1 MDNTTTKLDVKKI
14 GEGLAKYRIV
24 DPVGERRMFDSMK
37 EIGQLSPVVVA
48 EAQNGSLEL
57 LDGFKRLHAAMQLPG
72 MESLFAHVL
81 AVNGYAQKAFI
92 LKLNW
97 KSGHLRIFEEA
108 NIIQSLHR
116 EDGLEQLAIAKLLGR
131 HPSWVCRRLSL
142 AEHLHEEVKSYIAV
156 GLLPSSFGRE
166 MAKLPR
172 GNQEEVLR
180 CLVKHSFSRKETEK
194 LVRHLL
200 SAPRWSWS
208 KILYYPWD
216 LIHRV
221 DLERPQK
228 KPASLKKNVE
238 PDFENKLSALETL
251 CSEIAQLAEQVSRV
265 PGDCLTRL
273 QHAIERL
280 RSCVESILKQRERE
294 KTCLPF

>member
-1 MDNTTTKLDVKKI
+1 MDTTTKLGVKEIK
-14 GEGLAKYRIV
+14 EDFAKYRIA
-24 DPVGERRMFDSMK
+24 DPVGEKRMFDSLK
-37 EIGQLSPVVVA
+37 EMGQLSPVVVA
-48 EAQNGSLEL
+48 ESPNGSMEL
-57 LDGFKRLHAAMQLPG
+57 LDGFKRLHAAQQLPE
-72 MESLFAHVL
+72 MEFLYAHVL
-81 AVNGYAQKAFI
+81 AVNGYARKALI

-97 KSGHLRIFEEA
+97 KSGQLRVLEEA

-142 AEHLHEEVKSYIAV
+142 AEHLHEEVKSHIAV

-172 GNQEEVLR
+172 GNQAEVLK

-194 LVRHLL
+194 LIRHLL
-200 SAPRWSWS
+200 KTPRWNWS

-216 LIHRV
+216 LIHRMG
-221 DLERPQK
+221 LERPHKTLAQSK
-228 KPASLKKNVE
+228 KDVV

-251 CSEIAQLAEQVSRV
+251 CSEIPPLAQQVNRIPDDYLA
-265 PGDCLTRL
+265 RL
-273 QHAIERL
+273 QYAIERL
-280 RSCVESILKQRERE
+280 SSCVESILKQREKE
-294 KTCLPF
+294 LSCLPF

>member
-1 MDNTTTKLDVKKI
+1 
-14 GEGLAKYRIV
+14 
-24 DPVGERRMFDSMK
+24 
-37 EIGQLSPVVVA
+37 
-48 EAQNGSLEL
+48 
-57 LDGFKRLHAAMQLPG
+57 

-81 AVNGYAQKAFI
+81 AVNGYAQKALI

-97 KSGHLRIFEEA
+97 KSGYLRVLEEA

-142 AEHLHEEVKSYIAV
+142 AEHLHEEVKSHIAV

-172 GNQEEVLR
+172 GNQEEVLQ
-180 CLVKHSFSRKETEK
+180 CLLKHSFSRKETEK

-200 SAPRWSWS
+200 KTPRWSWS

-216 LIHRV
+216 LIHRQ
-221 DLERPQK
+221 DLERPPK
-228 KPASLKKNVE
+228 MPASPKKDVV
-238 PDFENKLSALETL
+238 PDFENKLSALEAL
-251 CSEIAQLAEQVSRV
+251 CSEITQLAKQVSRV
-265 PGDCLTRL
+265 PDDYLARL
-273 QHAIERL
+273 QHATQCIS
-280 RSCVESILKQRERE
+280 SCVEFILKQRERE
-294 KTCLPF
+294 NACLPF